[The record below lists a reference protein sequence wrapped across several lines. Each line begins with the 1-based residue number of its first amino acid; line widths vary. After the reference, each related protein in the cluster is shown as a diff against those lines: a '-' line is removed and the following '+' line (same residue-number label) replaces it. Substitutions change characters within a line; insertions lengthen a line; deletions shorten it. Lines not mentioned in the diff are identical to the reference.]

1 MINGWQSFIIIV
13 LLQFGIFANKF
24 IYQFGFKRILEYESG
39 KVDDAI
45 ANPPYTFNIQPAFYF
60 TWIIKLSY
68 GLLMLMIPYYLYHRH
83 LK

>member
-13 LLQFGIFANKF
+13 LLQLCIFANKF

-45 ANPPYTFNIQPAFYF
+45 ANTPYKNTKTTKMTKTSTRKPKFSYHY
-60 TWIIKLSY
+60 II
-68 GLLMLMIPYYLYHRH
+68 GQ
-83 LK
+83 